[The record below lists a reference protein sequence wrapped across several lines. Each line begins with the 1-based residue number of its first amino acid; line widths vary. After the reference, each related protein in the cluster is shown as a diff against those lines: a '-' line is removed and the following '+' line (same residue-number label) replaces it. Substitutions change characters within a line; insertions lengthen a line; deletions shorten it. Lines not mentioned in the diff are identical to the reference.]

1 MLSFKDLKRQ
11 VGIDDVAF
19 HLGYQLNRH
28 AGVGKYIE
36 LILPDAHGGK
46 LDAIIISHPREKE
59 MQRYFHRNGSS
70 KGDVVDFISENLY
83 RFNKVGRNQW
93 EVIGKVMADFA
104 NMPVVDNRVYAN
116 SLGAI
121 AQEFNPK
128 RYVGEPISSNPDYAM
143 GILKERG
150 LTQETI
156 NLFSNHISI
165 VRDTQNKFGLPIIGF
180 PYREPGNDKVVGYE
194 LRGDRGFKGKAAGTN
209 STTAMWVTG
218 IPSALNNPENVNR
231 VYFCE
236 SAYDAMA
243 FYQANRAKIDLP
255 HSAFVSV
262 GGALSNRQVSNV
274 MDHFCLAK
282 AVDCFDN
289 DLAGR
294 VYGMRMA
301 GVVDGISLGVVQLG
315 DKLQIKTD
323 ERQIEMEIG
332 KANAMELSKHLRLS
346 GRSEMWK
353 PPLNYKDW
361 NDVVRGMP
369 LEALQLKTKFQRDEN
384 LSRIRQE
391 MRERNEQKSAFHR

>member
-1 MLSFKDLKRQ
+1 
-11 VGIDDVAF
+11 
-19 HLGYQLNRH
+19 
-28 AGVGKYIE
+28 
-36 LILPDAHGGK
+36 
-46 LDAIIISHPREKE
+46 
-59 MQRYFHRNGSS
+59 
-70 KGDVVDFISENLY
+70 
-83 RFNKVGRNQW
+83 
-93 EVIGKVMADFA
+93 
-104 NMPVVDNRVYAN
+104 
-116 SLGAI
+116 
-121 AQEFNPK
+121 
-128 RYVGEPISSNPDYAM
+128 
-143 GILKERG
+143 
-150 LTQETI
+150 
-156 NLFSNHISI
+156 
-165 VRDTQNKFGLPIIGF
+165 
-180 PYREPGNDKVVGYE
+180 
-194 LRGDRGFKGKAAGTN
+194 
-209 STTAMWVTG
+209 
-218 IPSALNNPENVNR
+218 
-231 VYFCE
+231 
-236 SAYDAMA
+236 
-243 FYQANRAKIDLP
+243 
-255 HSAFVSV
+255 
-262 GGALSNRQVSNV
+262 

-301 GVVDGISLGVVQLG
+301 GVVDGISLGVVQVG